1 MINMGA
7 PSQSGINLGGTLGF
21 DGGNGG
27 TYPGGYKGDREE
39 GAPEGIG
46 ESLLL
51 VLRSI
56 HFSRV

>member
-1 MINMGA
+1 MLIIGD
-7 PSQSGINLGGTLGF
+7 TLGF